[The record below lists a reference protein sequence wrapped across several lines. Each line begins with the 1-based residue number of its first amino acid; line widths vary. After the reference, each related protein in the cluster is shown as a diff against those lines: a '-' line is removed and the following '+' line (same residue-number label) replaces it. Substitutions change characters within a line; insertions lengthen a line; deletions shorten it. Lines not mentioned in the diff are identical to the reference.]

1 MIVPLIT
8 STVAPKGA
16 EKLAVVGVTSVP
28 PLVMISLLPGS
39 SIRLAEASVQALM
52 TKCDRVSHHRVSAD
66 RQCTNKCRHQ
76 QKRINDFFHEV
87 F

>member
-39 SIRLAEASVQALM
+39 SIRLADYLPSQ
-52 TKCDRVSHHRVSAD
+52 
-66 RQCTNKCRHQ
+66 
-76 QKRINDFFHEV
+76 
-87 F
+87 